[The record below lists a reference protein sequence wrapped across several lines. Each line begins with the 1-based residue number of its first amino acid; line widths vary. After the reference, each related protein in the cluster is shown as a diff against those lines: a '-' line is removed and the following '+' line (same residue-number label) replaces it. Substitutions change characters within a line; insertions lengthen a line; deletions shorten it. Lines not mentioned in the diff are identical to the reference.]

1 MPIPL
6 GVLAVAGAGAGP
18 VGAGN
23 AYEWLE
29 TTVLTGNQASVSFSN
44 LNSTYGSTYQHLQLR
59 IVTRD
64 TFTGGDGST
73 VLMRFNSDSGSNYAY
88 HQLKGNGSSVTSNG
102 NANQSRIVFEQSSN
116 GNWSAD
122 IIDIL
127 DPFETTKNT
136 TVRILSG
143 AQTTGFI
150 SLVSGFWNNTAALTT
165 ILLQTEGFNLAIG
178 SRFSLYGMRSS

>member
-1 MPIPL
+1 
-6 GVLAVAGAGAGP
+6 
-18 VGAGN
+18 
-23 AYEWLE
+23 
-29 TTVLTGNQASVSFSN
+29 
-44 LNSTYGSTYQHLQLR
+44 
-59 IVTRD
+59 
-64 TFTGGDGST
+64 
-73 VLMRFNSDSGSNYAY
+73 MRFNSDSGSNYAY
-88 HQLKGNGSSVTSNG
+88 HQLKGNGSSVTSNA

-165 ILLQTEGFNLAIG
+165 ILLQTEGFNLATG
-178 SRFSLYGMRSS
+178 SRFSLYGLKG